1 MPVRQA
7 RPNKLLE
14 LGSEAFRL
22 AWLHAHADAHHPLAV
37 RRSEGH
43 LRGRAWSGWG
53 YELRVR
59 IKNRG
64 NDPEA
69 EISSPVRG
77 LVAKLHHVI
86 IRPAVAGTLFFGI
99 EN

>member
-1 MPVRQA
+1 M
-7 RPNKLLE
+7 E
-14 LGSEAFRL
+14 G
-22 AWLHAHADAHHPLAV
+22 DAGTAAQGQIVGVCEITECPA

-43 LRGRAWSGWG
+43 FRDLAWSGCV

-59 IKNRG
+59 IKDRG

-86 IRPAVAGTLFFGI
+86 IRPPVAGTLFFGI